1 MTEKKICCVYDELEK
16 LVNTD
21 TFFFI
26 ETITKSIMFGAILSL
41 FLLLCLIYMHSCA
54 MIISK
59 SAMELITHYNVNF

>member
-1 MTEKKICCVYDELEK
+1 MTKKKIFCVYDELET

-26 ETITKSIMFGAILSL
+26 ETITKSFMFGAILS
-41 FLLLCLIYMHSCA
+41 LLLCLIYMHSCA

>member
-1 MTEKKICCVYDELEK
+1 MTEKKIFCVYDELET

-26 ETITKSIMFGAILSL
+26 ETITRSIMFGAILSL
-41 FLLLCLIYMHSCA
+41 LLLCPIYMHSCA
-54 MIISK
+54 MMIFK